1 MKPTHQAGGLRSAL
15 RRLNAGAALAVLAAA
30 TVTTGAAS
38 ADTAPP
44 SDRGRLVSAHRTTT
58 LATKE
63 DVAAALAAA
72 TYDASTV
79 RFGVDTYRLVYRTV
93 DPGGRPTTASGLLV
107 LPRGGEHELR
117 TVSFTHGTTSY
128 RADAP
133 SSMVKAGFVS
143 SPALTY
149 ASAGFAAVA
158 PDYLGLGAGPGPH
171 PWMDVPS
178 ETTAS
183 LDMLRAARAF
193 VPSTGRALG
202 HDVLVT
208 GFSQGASAAMGL
220 ARTLQAGDDRW
231 FRLRAVAPV
240 SGGYDFRHAE
250 LPALLGGSLEPK
262 SSVLYSAYLLVAWNR
277 LHHLYDSPGE
287 VFQAPYDSTIEA
299 LFDGSHTGPQL
310 FAGTPDTIDA
320 LLTPHGFEM
329 LRHPTGRLAKALR
342 VADSTCDW
350 APGVPVR
357 LYMAGG
363 DEQAAN
369 ANTGRCEAMLRSHG
383 VSAAVVDLGTPDFA
397 GSRHLGSNVA
407 GAAAIVRWFGRLP

>member
-1 MKPTHQAGGLRSAL
+1 ML
-15 RRLNAGAALAVLAAA
+15 RRLNIGTVLAVLATA
-30 TVTTGAAS
+30 TATATATAGAAS
-38 ADTAPP
+38 ADTVHR
-44 SDRGRLVSAHRTTT
+44 SDRGRLVSVQQTTT
-58 LATKE
+58 LAAKE
-63 DVAAALAAA
+63 DAAAALAAA
-72 TYDASTV
+72 GYDAGTV
-79 RFGVDTYRLVYRTV
+79 RFGVDAYRLVYRTV
-93 DPGGRPTTASGLLV
+93 DPGGRPITASGLLV

-117 TVSFTHGTTSY
+117 TVSFTHGTASH
-128 RADAP
+128 RSDAP

-143 SPALTY
+143 SPAITY

-158 PDYLGLGAGPGPH
+158 PDYIGLGAGPGLH

-193 VPSTGRALG
+193 VPRTGRTLG

-220 ARTLQAGDDRW
+220 ARALQAGDDPW

-240 SGGYDFRHAE
+240 SGAYDFQHAE
-250 LPALLGGSLEPK
+250 LPALLDGTLDPK
-262 SSVLYSAYLLVAWNR
+262 SSVLYTAYLLVAWNR
-277 LHHLYDSPGE
+277 LHHLYDSPDE
-287 VFQAPYDSTIEA
+287 VFQAPYDSTVET

-320 LLTPHGFEM
+320 LLTPHGFDM
-329 LRHPTGRLAKALR
+329 LRRPTGPLAKALR

-350 APGVPVR
+350 APHVPVR
-357 LYMAGG
+357 LYAADA

-369 ANTGRCEAMLRSHG
+369 TNTDHCEATLRSHG
-383 VSAAVVDLGTPDFA
+383 VNTTVIDLGTPDFA
-397 GSRHLGSNVA
+397 GSRHLGSNIA
-407 GAAAIVRWFGRLP
+407 GTTAIVHWFSQLR

>member
-1 MKPTHQAGGLRSAL
+1 MKPTCHAGRLRSV
-15 RRLNAGAALAVLAAA
+15 RRWLNAGAALAGLAAA
-30 TVTTGAAS
+30 TVTTEAAS
-38 ADTAPP
+38 ADTVHP
-44 SDRGRLVSAHRTTT
+44 SDRGRLVSADQRTV

-72 TYDASTV
+72 KYGASTV
-79 RFGVDTYRLVYRTV
+79 RFGVDAYRLVYRTV
-93 DPGGRPTTASGLLV
+93 DPSGRPVTASGLLA
-107 LPRGGEHELR
+107 LPRGGTDELR

-128 RADAP
+128 RSDAP
-133 SSMVKAGFVS
+133 SFMVKAGFVS

-158 PDYLGLGAGPGPH
+158 PDYIGLGAGPGLH

-183 LDMLRAARAF
+183 LDMLRAARTF
-193 VPSTGRALG
+193 VSSTGRALG

-231 FRLRAVAPV
+231 FRLQAVAPV
-240 SGGYDFRHAE
+240 SGAYDFRHAE
-250 LPALLGGSLEPK
+250 LPALLDGSLEPK

-277 LHHLYDSPGE
+277 LHHLYDSPDE

-310 FAGTPDTIDA
+310 FAGTPDNNDA

-329 LRHPTGRLAKALR
+329 MRHPTGRLAKALR

-350 APGVPVR
+350 APRVPVR
-357 LYMAGG
+357 LYVADA

-369 ANTGRCEAMLRSHG
+369 ANTDHCEATLRSHG
-383 VSAAVVDLGTPDFA
+383 VNAAVVDLGTPDFA

-407 GAAAIVRWFGRLP
+407 GTAAIVRWFSQLP